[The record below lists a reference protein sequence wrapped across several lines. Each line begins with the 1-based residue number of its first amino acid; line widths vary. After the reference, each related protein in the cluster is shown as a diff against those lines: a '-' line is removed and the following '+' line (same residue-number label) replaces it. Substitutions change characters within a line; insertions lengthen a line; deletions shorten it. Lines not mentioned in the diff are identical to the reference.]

1 MEKIFTS
8 QIQDDAPYL
17 YIGKVA
23 QMAGASRKAI
33 RLYESLGLLPAP
45 RRKGHYRVYSE
56 QDVFLVH
63 MIKTAQSVGFTL
75 SEMREMIKH
84 KVRHKVFPLSLANEL
99 FEKKRNDL
107 NQKIADLQELTT
119 RLLALQELMNI
130 TFGTALRN
138 RP

>member
-1 MEKIFTS
+1 MEKFFTA
-8 QIQDDAPYL
+8 QTHADDPYL

-33 RLYESLGLLPAP
+33 RLYESLGLLPTP
-45 RRKGHYRVYSE
+45 RRKGQYRVYSE

-99 FEKKRNDL
+99 FEKKRDDI
-107 NQKIADLQELTT
+107 NQKIAELQELTS
-119 RLLALQELMNI
+119 RLLTLQELMNT
-130 TFGTALRN
+130 TFGTPLRN
-138 RP
+138 RS